1 VQAAV
6 TTAKPSTTRDP
17 TPGLL
22 APGAA
27 NGELDPV
34 QPSDQINLNIQTDNY
49 NPPLQK
55 PLHTGAEEFIP
66 GNVHNL
72 PTGKT

>member
-17 TPGLL
+17 TPGLF

-34 QPSDQINLNIQTDNY
+34 QPSDQINLNIQTDND
-49 NPPLQK
+49 NPPLHQ
-55 PLHTGAEEFIP
+55 PIHTGAEEFIP
-66 GNVHNL
+66 GYVYSL
-72 PTGKT
+72 PSDKT